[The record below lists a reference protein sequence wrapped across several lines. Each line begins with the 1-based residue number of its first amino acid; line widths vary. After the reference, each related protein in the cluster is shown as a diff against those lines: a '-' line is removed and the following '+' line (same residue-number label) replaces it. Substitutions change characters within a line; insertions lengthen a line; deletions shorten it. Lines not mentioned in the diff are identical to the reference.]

1 MNACIKTA
9 IAVAALALTSQ
20 AVAQQAPQ
28 ITFYEHDGWRG
39 RALTSG
45 RAVQDFT
52 RVGYNDRA
60 SSVVVS
66 RGRWEVCDGVR
77 FSGTCMVLRP
87 GNYESLRGMG
97 LNDRV
102 SSARPV
108 NRRGGYRNE
117 APDPLPQAD
126 YEYRR
131 RPHEAVYS
139 ARVTSVRAVVGDPEQ
154 RCWIERGQVQDNRSN
169 NVGGMIAGALIG
181 GVLGHQ
187 VGGGT
192 GRDIATAGGAVA
204 GAAIGNN
211 MGNNSNRTYGA
222 DVRRCESVPSTTPAY
237 WDVTYDYRGREHRI
251 QTATAPGQTIL
262 VNRNGEPRQ

>member
-20 AVAQQAPQ
+20 AVAQQ

-45 RAVQDFT
+45 RAVNDFT

-66 RGRWEVCDGVR
+66 GGRWEVCDGVR
-77 FSGTCMVLRP
+77 FTGTCMVLRP
-87 GNYESLRGMG
+87 GSYDSLRGMG

-108 NRRGGYRNE
+108 KRRGGYRNE
-117 APDPLPQAD
+117 APDPIPEPT

-131 RPHEAVYS
+131 RPNEAVYS
-139 ARVTSVRAVVGDPEQ
+139 APVTSARAVVGAPEQ
-154 RCWIERGQVQDNRSN
+154 RCWIERNQVSDNRSN
-169 NVGGMIAGALIG
+169 NVGGAIAGALIG

-187 VGGGT
+187 IGGGT
-192 GRDIATAGGAVA
+192 GRDVATAGGAVA

-211 MGNNSNRTYGA
+211 MGNNNSNNSYA
-222 DVRRCESVPSTTPAY
+222 QDVRRCENIPSTTPAY
-237 WDVTYDYRGREHRI
+237 WDVTYNYAGREHRI
-251 QTATAPGQTIL
+251 QTASAPGSTIL

>member
-1 MNACIKTA
+1 MNTCLKTA

-20 AVAQQAPQ
+20 AMAQQ

-45 RAVQDFT
+45 RAVNDFT

-66 RGRWEVCDGVR
+66 GGRWEVCDGVR
-77 FSGTCMVLRP
+77 FTGTCMVLRP
-87 GNYESLRGMG
+87 GSYESLRGMG

-117 APDPLPQAD
+117 APDPIPEPT

-131 RPHEAVYS
+131 RPNEAVYS
-139 ARVTSVRAVVGDPEQ
+139 APVTSVRAVVGAPEQ
-154 RCWIERGQVQDNRSN
+154 RCWVERNQVADTRSN
-169 NVGGMIAGALIG
+169 NVGGAIAGALIG

-187 VGGGT
+187 IGGGT
-192 GRDIATAGGAVA
+192 GRDVATAGGAIA

-211 MGNNSNRTYGA
+211 MGGSNNNSYA
-222 DVRRCESVPSTTPAY
+222 QDVRRCENVPSTTPAY
-237 WDVTYDYRGREHRI
+237 WDVTYNYAGREHRI
-251 QTATAPGQTIL
+251 QTASAPGSTIL

>member
-1 MNACIKTA
+1 MNTCLKTA

-20 AVAQQAPQ
+20 AMAQQ

-45 RAVQDFT
+45 RAVNDFT

-66 RGRWEVCDGVR
+66 GGRWEVCDGVR
-77 FSGTCMVLRP
+77 FTGTCMVLRP
-87 GNYESLRGMG
+87 GSYESLRGMG

-117 APDPLPQAD
+117 APDPIPEPT

-131 RPHEAVYS
+131 RPNEAVYS
-139 ARVTSVRAVVGDPEQ
+139 APVTSVRAVVGAPEQ
-154 RCWIERGQVQDNRSN
+154 RCWVERNQVSDKRSN
-169 NVGGMIAGALIG
+169 NVGGAIAGALIG

-187 VGGGT
+187 IGGGT
-192 GRDIATAGGAVA
+192 GRDVATAGGAIA

-211 MGNNSNRTYGA
+211 MGGSNNNSYA
-222 DVRRCESVPSTTPAY
+222 QDVRRCENVPSTTPAY
-237 WDVTYDYRGREHRI
+237 WDVTYNYAGREHRI
-251 QTATAPGQTIL
+251 QTASAPGSTIL

>member
-1 MNACIKTA
+1 MNTCIKTA

-20 AVAQQAPQ
+20 AMAQQ

-45 RAVQDFT
+45 RAVNDFT

-66 RGRWEVCDGVR
+66 KGRWEVCDGVR
-77 FSGTCMVLRP
+77 FTGTCMVLRP

-102 SSARPV
+102 SSARPM
-108 NRRGGYRNE
+108 RHRDRYENE
-117 APDPLPQAD
+117 APEPLPVAD
-126 YEYRR
+126 YQYRR
-131 RPHEAVYS
+131 RPNEAVYT
-139 ARVTSVRAVVGDPEQ
+139 ARVTSVRAVVGAPEQ
-154 RCWIERGQVQDNRSN
+154 RCWVERNQVSDNRGN
-169 NVGGMIAGALIG
+169 NVGGAIAGALIG

-187 VGGGT
+187 IGGGT
-192 GRDIATAGGAVA
+192 GRDVATAGGAIA

-211 MGNNSNRTYGA
+211 MGGGGNSYA
-222 DVRRCESVPSTTPAY
+222 QDVRRCENVPSTTPAY
-237 WDVTYDYRGREHRI
+237 WDVTYDYAGRQHRI
-251 QTATAPGQTIL
+251 QTASAPGPTIL